1 MEWGK
6 IKENLYYDKIWKNKG
21 RNWAG
26 TDCGRNNEKPEMD
39 WEEVSENLNW
49 DGWIEIKD
57 KLNWDK
63 IWKIKK
69 KLNSDELGEITEKL
83 NWDKIW
89 KGKGESELGWIGEK

>member
-1 MEWGK
+1 MEWGE
-6 IKENLYYDKIWKNKG
+6 IKEKLYWDKIWKNKG
-21 RNWAG
+21 ETG

-49 DGWIEIKD
+49 DGWK
-57 KLNWDK
+57 
-63 IWKIKK
+63 
-69 KLNSDELGEITEKL
+69 EITEKL